1 MYAMKKKKKHQQ
13 QQQRI
18 KHWNKKVKEVRR
30 VTVNSLTWQVMFVE
44 FRKPDPNTVT
54 FLHGRLRLSHKPSPC
69 NL

>member
-1 MYAMKKKKKHQQ
+1 MYAKKKQQ

-18 KHWNKKVKEVRR
+18 KHWNKKVEKVRR

-44 FRKPDPNTVT
+44 FKKPDPITDT
-54 FLHGRLRLSHKPSPC
+54 FLHGRSRLSHKPSPC